1 MVLCNVMY
9 LLFFSLK
16 ILMPNLPQVF
26 KFLGSHPLKWIHL
39 NGLSYEFIARPQGFL
54 VGRMLVQLYVYNGRK
69 AQVNQVVQPLSRGHV
84 ESYNCP
90 HEDCHKMG
98 VPPFLDGPIVHII
111 D

>member
-1 MVLCNVMY
+1 
-9 LLFFSLK
+9 
-16 ILMPNLPQVF
+16 
-26 KFLGSHPLKWIHL
+26 
-39 NGLSYEFIARPQGFL
+39 
-54 VGRMLVQLYVYNGRK
+54 MLVQLYVYNGRK

-111 D
+111 DWSAISQKNGWCVLII